1 MSLFSFLA
9 LVMCFVV
16 LFNSIIIYTMS
27 YFLAKLNYFGLH
39 RNMSYFKLFVLVV
52 IYQTYFPN

>member
-16 LFNSIIIYTMS
+16 LFNSIVISIIS

-39 RNMSYFKLFVLVV
+39 RNMSCFK
-52 IYQTYFPN
+52 